1 MPTSA
6 GSLRALLLRWL
17 LLPMLAVLLL
27 GGAITYILAL
37 KYANTAY
44 DRSLFDNTLTLSA
57 QVRMAQST
65 VSVVLPSVARHMLTL
80 DQYDRI
86 YFRVDD
92 LSTGQRL
99 DGSTDIPLPELSRSD
114 GQPFFYDSQAGGE
127 PIRVSAML
135 LDFGAHRVLVQ
146 TAETL
151 RKRRLLAKQMLGGVV
166 LPQLMLIAIAVGV
179 IVLGVRRGLAP
190 LRRLESVVGARAASN
205 LEPLDPGGAPAEL
218 NGLIEAL
225 NGLLART
232 AGMVAAQ
239 QRFVAN
245 AAHQLRTPLA
255 GLKAQTEFALA
266 QGDPAEVRHSLEQ
279 LRLGVDRGVR
289 LVQQLLALAR
299 ADGNAGAVPLGP
311 VDLCRVAEQVTADWV
326 PAALARGHDLGA
338 NLCAT
343 PAIVAGEPMLLA
355 ELLANLIDNAIR
367 YTPAGGQITVS
378 VAAHGEQ
385 VAVRVNDTGTG
396 IAEAERGR
404 VCERFYRGAD
414 TVEPGCGLGLAIVSE
429 IAARHGA
436 SLQIE
441 PGDGGVGTCVLLLF
455 PAVGPLPSPAVAG

>member
-27 GGAITYILAL
+27 GGAITYSLAL

-44 DRSLFDNTLTLSA
+44 DRGLFDNTLTLSA
-57 QVRMAQST
+57 QVRLENSA
-65 VSVVLPSVARHMLTL
+65 VSVVLPAVARHMLTL

-99 DGSTDIPLPELSRSD
+99 DGSADISLPEPSRSD

-190 LRRLESVVGARAASN
+190 LRRLEAVVGARAASN
-205 LEPLDPGGAPAEL
+205 LEPLDRGGAPAEL
-218 NGLIEAL
+218 NGLIDAL

-232 AGMVAAQ
+232 AGMLAAQ

-255 GLKAQTEFALA
+255 GLKAQTDFALA

-299 ADGNAGAVPLGP
+299 ADSKGDGAVPQAP

-338 NLCAT
+338 KLCAT
-343 PAIVAGEPMLLA
+343 PALVAGEPMLLA

-367 YTPAGGQITVS
+367 YTPAGGQITVG
-378 VAAHGEQ
+378 VALLGGQ
-385 VAVRVNDTGTG
+385 VAVRVNDTGMG

-404 VCERFYRGAD
+404 VCERFYRGTD

-436 SLQIE
+436 SLRIE
-441 PGDGGVGTCVLLLF
+441 PGDGDVGSCVLLLF
-455 PAVGPLPSPAVAG
+455 PAAGPALPSAA